1 MRFKVSTIVAAASL
15 IAATAGSASAQN
27 FAGSGC
33 SGDSFLFCANW
44 SGTVTGSILTLSLT
58 NTSNLAPAS
67 NPNSSFTQIFIG
79 GLPTGLT
86 APTITETGAGTFIT
100 DPPPSGLEGFGL
112 TPFMAGVIADQ
123 GINDGLRPGQT
134 AVIVFNFGSQ
144 SLAGA
149 FTNVQIGIHDQGVPS
164 NTNCSSTKGVLNGV
178 TGASITTPTGTCG
191 GGGTSS
197 SVPEPSTYAL
207 MVAGLAALGFVA
219 HRRRQNA

>member
-27 FAGSGC
+27 FSSSGC
-33 SGDSFLFCANW
+33 SGDQFLFCASW
-44 SGTVTGSILTLSLT
+44 SGTVSGSILTLNLT
-58 NTSNLAPAS
+58 NTSAGAPAN
-67 NPNSSFTQIFIG
+67 NPASRFTQIFIG
-79 GLPTGLT
+79 GLPTTLT
-86 APTITETGAGTFIT
+86 APTITETGAGTWST

-112 TPFMAGVIADQ
+112 TPFLAGVSSDQ
-123 GINDGLRPGQT
+123 GINGALAPGQT
-134 AVIVFNFGSQ
+134 ATIIFDFGSQ
-144 SLAGA
+144 SLTGA
-149 FTNVQIGIHDQGVPS
+149 FANVQIGIHDQGVPTG
-164 NTNCSSTKGVLNGV
+164 TNCASSKGVLNGV
-178 TGASITTPTGTCG
+178 TGVSITTPTNTCG